1 MKEALEQAG
10 ASEVARL
17 ERNLWVLATI
27 GQIAPLF
34 GLLGTVMGF
43 MTDEVVTNLH
53 AHFSQALIP
62 TALGLAIGIPCYAA
76 YNYLVAE
83 VGGLV
88 MDMEKASL
96 DAVRLVEEL
105 LGTYDSLSQVYT
117 CGPPAMIG
125 EVRSTASNL
134 GWPLETIHYE
144 YFKNETVVDALS
156 AFEIDLARSGMTLF
170 VEGGKTILEVLR
182 ENGVTLPSSCEQ
194 GACGTCEVAVLEG
207 LPHHQD
213 VYLNEAEHAAGDRI
227 MTCISR
233 AHSERLVLDI

>member
-1 MKEALEQAG
+1 MA
-10 ASEVARL
+10 
-17 ERNLWVLATI
+17 
-27 GQIAPLF
+27 
-34 GLLGTVMGF
+34 
-43 MTDEVVTNLH
+43 
-53 AHFSQALIP
+53 QALARAGLDYQLHYFVQSEDHLAFPERIER
-62 TALGLAIGIPCYAA
+62 LGSQVLTHIGMGP
-76 YNYLVAE
+76 AE
-83 VGGLV
+83 T
-88 MDMEKASL
+88 
-96 DAVRLVEEL
+96 VRLVEEL

-144 YFKNETVVDALS
+144 YFKNETVVDSLS

-213 VYLNEAEHAAGDRI
+213 VYLNESEHAAGDRI